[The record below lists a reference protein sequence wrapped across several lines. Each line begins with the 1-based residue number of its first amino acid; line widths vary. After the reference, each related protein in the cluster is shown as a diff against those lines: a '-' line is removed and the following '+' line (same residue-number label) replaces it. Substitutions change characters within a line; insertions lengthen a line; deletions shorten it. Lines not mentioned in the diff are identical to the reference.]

1 MELVRELS
9 FDQPETKRG
18 QDEAIAITVAATTEE
33 ADGCYDPN
41 SVEVIADVSDVPT
54 RAGARALLVEEVL
67 GLGATGKAD
76 AD

>member
-18 QDEAIAITVAATTEE
+18 QDEAITIIVAATTEE

-41 SVEVIADVSDVPT
+41 SVEVIVDVSQMF
-54 RAGARALLVEEVL
+54 
-67 GLGATGKAD
+67 K
-76 AD
+76 